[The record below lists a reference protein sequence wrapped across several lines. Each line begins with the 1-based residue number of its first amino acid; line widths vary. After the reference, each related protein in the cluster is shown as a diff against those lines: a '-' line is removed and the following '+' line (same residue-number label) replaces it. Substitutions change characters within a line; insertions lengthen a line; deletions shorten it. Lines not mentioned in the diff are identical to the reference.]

1 MKRKAYAKLN
11 LCLDVVSKR
20 DDGYHDLEM
29 IMVPIDLFD
38 TLSIS
43 KSKKTRM
50 KTNKEYLPLDNRNTV
65 IHALNLMRERFG
77 FEDQFDIQLVKNT
90 PTRGG
95 MGGGSSNGAL
105 MLRMINDYLA
115 LNMSEEELLEMSK
128 TLGSDVPFT
137 MFGRPALAQGIGEK
151 LQEIEVNLDF
161 YIFIAKPKKG
171 VSTPELFKS
180 LKGKNLNRYDVKEV
194 QKALSLGD
202 YDMLVNSIGNSLEE
216 PAIKI
221 VSDIQKVKN
230 DLLNF
235 GFDAAI
241 MSGAG
246 SSVFGITRDEEL
258 VNAAVL
264 KFYKKYDF
272 VKKTKIIKSVREC
285 EVID

>member
-1 MKRKAYAKLN
+1 MKRKSYAKLN
-11 LCLDVVSKR
+11 LCLDVVARR

-38 TLSIS
+38 TLSIT

-65 IHALNLMRERFG
+65 IHALNLMRERFS
-77 FEDQFDIQLVKNT
+77 FEDQFDIKLIKNT

-105 MLRMINDYLA
+105 MLRMLNDYLD
-115 LNMSEEELLEMSK
+115 LKVSEDELLEMSK
-128 TLGSDVPFT
+128 VLGSDVPFT
-137 MFGRPALAQGIGEK
+137 LFGRPALAEGIGEK
-151 LQEIEVNLDF
+151 LQEIVVNLDF

-180 LKGKNLNRYDVKEV
+180 LKDKTLNRYDVSQV
-194 QKALSLGD
+194 QKALVTGD
-202 YDMLVNSIGNSLEE
+202 YDLLVKSIGNSLED
-216 PAIKI
+216 PAIRI
-221 VSDIQKVKN
+221 VSDIEKVKN

-235 GFDAAI
+235 GFDAAM

-246 SSVFGITRDEEL
+246 SSVFGITRDEDL
-258 VNAAVL
+258 VDAAVV

-272 VKKTKIIKSVREC
+272 VKKTKIIRDVRDC
-285 EVID
+285 EVLE